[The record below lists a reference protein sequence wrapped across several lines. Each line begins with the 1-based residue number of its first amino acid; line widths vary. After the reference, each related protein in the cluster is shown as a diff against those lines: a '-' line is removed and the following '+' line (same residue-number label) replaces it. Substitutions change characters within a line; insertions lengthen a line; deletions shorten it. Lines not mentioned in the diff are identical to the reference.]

1 MLDKFWGF
9 LLLISLS
16 YIIFSRSLTRLLI
29 NMGANVN
36 LKDKMGNTCLH
47 RLINISFL
55 TLVPV
60 TKEIELIISKVNDI
74 DVKNNLG
81 KTPLSLAVF
90 TGNKEMLELLIS
102 KGANVNIKDDDGKS
116 ILSEAIE
123 NHDIEIAKLLVNKGA
138 RMDELPFHYN
148 AFVNNVNEIS
158 YLINKSDVITKD
170 HTGRSPLHYAA
181 LGNSVQVIEFLITN
195 KFSIDERD
203 NYGNTPISDAVCAN
217 SVEAAELL
225 ISKGCDIQLV
235 DDSKKTLLH
244 KVKSKEMTRLLLNIN
259 DSLDI
264 NATDDLNITP
274 LHEAVSKE
282 LSDLVEFLASMGAD
296 VNARDNDGHTPL
308 DYLWTSDKETK
319 KILLKYGARE
329 I

>member
-1 MLDKFWGF
+1 MLDKFWGY

-16 YIIFSRSLTRLLI
+16 HIIFSRSLTRFLI

-47 RLINISFL
+47 RVINISFL
-55 TLVPV
+55 TFVPV

-74 DVKNNLG
+74 DVKNNFG
-81 KTPLSLAVF
+81 ETPLSLALC
-90 TGNKEMLELLIS
+90 TGNKEMVELLIS
-102 KGANVNIKDDDGKS
+102 KGANVNIKNDDGES
-116 ILSEAIE
+116 ILYEAI
-123 NHDIEIAKLLVNKGA
+123 NYDIEIAKLLVNKGA

-148 AFVNNVNEIS
+148 AFVNYVNEVS
-158 YLINKSDVITKD
+158 YLINKSNVITKD

-181 LGNSVQVIEFLITN
+181 LGNSVQVIEFLIVN

-203 NYGNTPISDAVCAN
+203 NYGNAPISDAVYAN
-217 SVEAAELL
+217 SIETAELL
-225 ISKGCDIQLV
+225 INKGCDIQLV
-235 DDSKKTLLH
+235 DDSKKNLLH
-244 KVKSKEMTRLLLNIN
+244 KVKSKEMTRLLLNN
-259 DSLDI
+259 GLDI

-296 VNARDNDGHTPL
+296 VNARDNDGHAPL
-308 DYLWTSDKETK
+308 DYLWPYDKETK
-319 KILLKYGARE
+319 RILLKYGAKE